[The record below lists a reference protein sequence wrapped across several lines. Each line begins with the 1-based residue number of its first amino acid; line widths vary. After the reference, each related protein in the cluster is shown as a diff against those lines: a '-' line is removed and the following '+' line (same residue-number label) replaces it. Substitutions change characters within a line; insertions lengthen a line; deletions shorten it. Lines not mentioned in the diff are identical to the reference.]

1 MQFIQ
6 AVERVLHA
14 PGNFTKDIL
23 EMTLVLDYSTDFSQ
37 AAREMM
43 GILKSHSQVFR
54 NVRLNILKWVD
65 DEHLECEC
73 VPMPVIQMGRILE
86 CAYEADKHKTLDM
99 LLKKLKVFHARSK
112 LILVYTEGSY
122 DICSR
127 EEVLGYMNLFLKRK
141 IIFVSSD
148 SIGLGLAGIKH

>member
-14 PGNFTKDIL
+14 PGNFTKGIL
-23 EMTLVLDYSTDFSQ
+23 EMTLVLDYSADFSQ

-43 GILKSHSQVFR
+43 GILKNHSQVFR

-73 VPMPVIQMGRILE
+73 VPMPMIQMGRNLE
-86 CAYEADKHKTLDM
+86 CVYEADKHKTLDM
-99 LLKKLKVFHARSK
+99 LLRKLKVFHARSK
-112 LILVYTEGSY
+112 VILVYTEGNY
-122 DICSR
+122 DIRSR
-127 EEVLGYMNLFLKRK
+127 EEVLGYMNPFLKRK

-148 SIGLGLAGIKH
+148 SIDLGLAGIKH